1 MHPDLDCLSCSFTGL
16 FTGTFVSLFIIYSV
30 LAHVAGIFS
39 STGSSAYMDIV
50 YHVFRSVTKLTSQDS
65 SDHA

>member
-1 MHPDLDCLSCSFTGL
+1 VVPGL

-39 STGSSAYMDIV
+39 STGNTAYMEIV
-50 YHVFRSVTKLTSQDS
+50 YHVFRQSLHPTLPGFIRMQ
-65 SDHA
+65 